1 LNYIVHR
8 AGRGEVHITYKMEPG
23 KELPIIPYQTKLHL
37 VQDNVNLQ
45 PGYIM

>member
-23 KELPIIPYQTKLHL
+23 KELPYQTKLHL